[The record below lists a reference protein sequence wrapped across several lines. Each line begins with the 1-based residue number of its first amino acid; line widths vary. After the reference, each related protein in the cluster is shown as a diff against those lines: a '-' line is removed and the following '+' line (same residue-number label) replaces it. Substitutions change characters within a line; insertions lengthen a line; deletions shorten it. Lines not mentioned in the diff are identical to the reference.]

1 MSGHSCGCPR
11 RPCLQVRTPRH
22 MLPLTLVGTVS
33 FSPGTPLPYNC
44 PLYPSIQVARA
55 DRHGLSA
62 SPGFRALPLDKGKW
76 ARELESWG
84 LRFASA
90 GSPADLPVVRLALG

>member
-1 MSGHSCGCPR
+1 
-11 RPCLQVRTPRH
+11 

-33 FSPGTPLPYNC
+33 FSPRTPLPYNC
-44 PLYPSIQVARA
+44 PLYPSIQAARA

-62 SPGFRALPLDKGKW
+62 SPGSRAPPLDKGKW
-76 ARELESWG
+76 AREQESWG